1 LPVLLANTRFVLEPD
16 FYSFTSW
23 QMSCVSV
30 QRVVEVFLADIP
42 HLNFTIGV
50 ILHKLHRLAKICF
63 LQTPD
68 TSDFDELATF

>member
-1 LPVLLANTRFVLEPD
+1 MSKAQLIEMARHSLAHAKAGTIE
-16 FYSFTSW
+16 
-23 QMSCVSV
+23 QAA
-30 QRVVEVFLADIP
+30 EVFKVLQSNHVTDIP

-63 LQTPD
+63 LQSPD

>member
-1 LPVLLANTRFVLEPD
+1 MGTYGSNMRAVGIISYLFVCLKFQQLTQKLPQGE
-16 FYSFTSW
+16 
-23 QMSCVSV
+23 
-30 QRVVEVFLADIP
+30 FLTDIP